1 MLPHWPTLTVFQHG
15 TDYHRLFVV
24 HEDREKVLLGYEK
37 QMRGD
42 DDGMYLSL
50 LHWSSTYTAIP
61 FGSNS
66 SHFCFKT
73 DSEMSEQEVYG
84 LEGVDSDEEEDQ
96 NDYQSDDDDEKDD
109 EEEKESESWGQSK
122 KSYYDADEGSDLE
135 EMREE
140 EQEAIRLQ
148 KKRIEAMDE
157 EDFVD
162 AGWGGVSL
170 EKVSSLYSSICGLFH
185 LTN

>member
-1 MLPHWPTLTVFQHG
+1 
-15 TDYHRLFVV
+15 
-24 HEDREKVLLGYEK
+24 
-37 QMRGD
+37 
-42 DDGMYLSL
+42 
-50 LHWSSTYTAIP
+50 
-61 FGSNS
+61 
-66 SHFCFKT
+66 
-73 DSEMSEQEVYG
+73 MSEQEVYG
-84 LEGVDSDEEEDQ
+84 LEGVDSDDEEDQ

-170 EKVSSLYSSICGLFH
+170 EKVSSLQLDMGVVQFNELKRVSYVNTILF
-185 LTN
+185 LRLKDDDEDRKLVESVNKDLEDISFSKYVSVITA

>member
-1 MLPHWPTLTVFQHG
+1 
-15 TDYHRLFVV
+15 
-24 HEDREKVLLGYEK
+24 
-37 QMRGD
+37 
-42 DDGMYLSL
+42 
-50 LHWSSTYTAIP
+50 
-61 FGSNS
+61 
-66 SHFCFKT
+66 
-73 DSEMSEQEVYG
+73 MSEQEVYG
-84 LEGVDSDEEEDQ
+84 LEGVDSDDEEDQ

-170 EKVSSLYSSICGLFH
+170 EKVSSLQIDMWVVSFKRIVRLSYLNTIFCVFRMTTKTESWLRASTKIWKI
-185 LTN
+185 